1 MIYWRSL
8 AARKAARIVMNDSL
22 ELSDQTKNA
31 FIKIKNYFNKFQND
45 SNDIILRLDKLL
57 ALYLES
63 ENLSSTKCSG
73 KAFLK
78 R

>member
-57 ALYLES
+57 AFYLES

-73 KAFLK
+73 KAFMK